1 MERLAQTSSSEKKVK
16 LLVLVCICILH
27 FFSIPALAVDDL
39 RVFHRSGQAFI
50 TWREDVTRTGESYKI
65 YRSTTAFTSSSDLL
79 SSKLIATLPEDT
91 SIYYT
96 DICRGVL
103 NQEPYRPL
111 SRYIIRD
118 LGKPLASG
126 TGLMVNTT
134 SEAGNYYYAITQ
146 VTNNSEDKNISSDT
160 TRGPVKESV
169 QDAQPVLV
177 WKSAD
182 GLNRVYTHWM
192 DFRLWNKSFDA
203 PRNLNN
209 YCGFLPE
216 QPGIRKAV
224 QYAYSYLVSYPPGYN
239 FEGSK
244 KYPLAV
250 SLHAFGQRYVS
261 QGDGWQVIEFAPDD
275 PDNSWWYG
283 FTEKTDYRISV
294 PTQGPVVNFTELRV
308 LEELRQVMALPDVHV
323 DSRKIYAH
331 GQSMGGTG
339 ALAFGLRYPAV
350 FSQVYAGQP
359 HTNFTQALPRFRQD
373 LDGKWGTPQLGLKV
387 SNRGRAAVDL
397 QRYDGTRVW
406 DWQNFSRELLRRKSD
421 DMSFLMIDHGT
432 NDTTTRWQTQGLPFY
447 LALQSAKRSYYAL
460 VNSGTHTWQNFAA
473 RGYNGF
479 SYSERVFPIA
489 DEANIS
495 FATPSSAPSDP
506 FYSHMFEWAGSVRR
520 FGEKIE
526 DTESGFAVTVRTNFR
541 EMLVADLTPRGTIN
555 FHPRSQEKFRWTNRS
570 LKSGMTIQNG
580 SVTVVL
586 RDVITIPKVQ
596 IEPGG
601 NRIEIEKQ

>member
-1 MERLAQTSSSEKKVK
+1 MERLAQAAGKKEVK
-16 LLVLVCICILH
+16 ILIPVCIFIFYLLS
-27 FFSIPALAVDDL
+27 FPASAVDDL
-39 RVFHRSGQAFI
+39 RVFHRAGQTFI
-50 TWREDVTRTGESYKI
+50 TWHEDINRTGEFYKI
-65 YRSTTAFTSSSDLL
+65 YRSATAFASTSDLL
-79 SSKLIATLPEDT
+79 PSKVIATLPEDT
-91 SIYYT
+91 SLYYT

-103 NQEPYRPL
+103 NQEQYRPL
-111 SRYIIRD
+111 TRYIIRD

-134 SEAGNYYYAITQ
+134 GEAGNYYYAITQ
-146 VTNNSEDKNISSDT
+146 VTNNSEDKKISPDT
-160 TRGPVKESV
+160 TRGPVQETV
-169 QDAQPVLV
+169 EDAQPVLV

-192 DFRLWNKSFDA
+192 DFSAWNKSFDA
-203 PRNLNN
+203 PRKLNN
-209 YCGFLPE
+209 YCGFLPQ
-216 QPGIRKAV
+216 QPGIHKAM
-224 QYAYSYLVSYPPGYN
+224 QYAYSYLVSFPPGYN
-239 FEGSK
+239 FAGSK

-261 QGDGWQVIEFAPDD
+261 HGDGWQVIEFAPDD
-275 PDNSWWYG
+275 PNNSWWYG
-283 FTEKTDYRISV
+283 YTEKTDYRVAI
-294 PTQGPVVNFTELRV
+294 PKQGPVVNFTEMRV

-339 ALAFGLRYPAV
+339 ALAFGSRYPAI

-359 HTNFTQALPRFRQD
+359 HTNFNRALLRFRQD
-373 LDGKWGTPQLGLKV
+373 LEGKWGTPQLGLKV
-387 SNRGRAAVDL
+387 SNRGRAAVSL

-406 DWQNFSRELLRRKSD
+406 DWQNFPRELLRRKSD

-432 NDTTTRWQTQGLPFY
+432 NDSVTRWETQGLPFY
-447 LALQSAKRSYYAL
+447 LALQSTKRSYYAL
-460 VNSGTHTWQNFAA
+460 VNSGTHAWQNFAA

-479 SYSERVFPIA
+479 SYFERVFPNA

-495 FATPSSAPSDP
+495 FTTSSDP
-506 FYSHMFEWAGSVRR
+506 FYSHLFEWSGSVRR

-526 DTESGFAVTVRTNFR
+526 DTESRFAVTVRTNSR
-541 EMLVADLTPRGTIN
+541 EMLVAELTPRGTIN

-570 LKSGMTIQNG
+570 LKSGMTIQSG
-580 SVTVVL
+580 SVTAGL